1 MRSRRLQTV
10 VHAGIERA
18 MFRHIVT
25 TLDGSEYAE
34 RALNYARDLAATTG
48 ARLSLLSVLPRTG
61 ASDEGRERRCLA
73 YLQEQGKALSD
84 SGVSAVNAHAVF
96 GDPADAISRFAQRED
111 ADLLVM
117 TTRGLGADERNA
129 VGSIAFNVLMTAPC
143 PIFMI
148 RIEPVA
154 PPRTPA
160 EERWQHEGGANVG

>member
-1 MRSRRLQTV
+1 MLK
-10 VHAGIERA
+10 
-18 MFRHIVT
+18 HIVA

-34 RALNYARDLAATTG
+34 RALTYARDLAAATG
-48 ARLSLLSVLPRTG
+48 ARLSLLTVLPPAG
-61 ASDEGRERRCLA
+61 GSDEGRERRCLA
-73 YLQEQGKALSD
+73 YLQEQVRALADAGIAS
-84 SGVSAVNAHAVF
+84 VNARAVF
-96 GDPADAISRFAQRED
+96 GEPADVISRFAQGED

-129 VGSIAFNVLMTAPC
+129 VGSIALRVLTTAPC